1 MKYRIYITLL
11 LIAFSTVLSA
21 AVPKLIINANLLSPE
36 RSVIL
41 PNAWVRINDGTIT
54 EVGTGIVN
62 TTGIEVI
69 DAAGAYLI
77 PGLNDS

>member
-1 MKYRIYITLL
+1 M
-11 LIAFSTVLSA
+11 AFSTVLSA
-21 AVPKLIINANLLSPE
+21 AAPKLIINANLLSPE